1 METTNNIQ
9 FNAKKFITYNGIKSI
24 IYVKIRL
31 NDKCRNGHE
40 DFSITGDIYENRTGS
55 KSDKYFVIGGCIH
68 EEILKYFPQF
78 KIFVDLHLCDFKG
91 IPMHPIANGFYHLQ
105 TGFERLNGKTQKEY
119 FCEYYRITPDQY
131 DIISKSSDKL
141 EYALNLDKLG
151 ILDQWKE
158 QADQAIK
165 LLEEL
170 TGKKFESTATR
181 TQLTMPKDETFESLQ
196 QKERE
201 GYFSQ
206 SEKGKRLKAKIDSK
220 HRKIINDIEQDYK
233 KSIQKAEYKRNI
245 GLLIFNK
252 VKDFSESPKYKHLD
266 FYPAL
271 NNMIF
276 YDHSMEIKFN
286 WKSYEKQLSLE
297 AFDLITGSITDK
309 ELQTLPQNV
318 KINLGD
324 IRTWEKKEI
333 VS

>member
-9 FNAKKFITYNGIKSI
+9 FNAKKFITYNGIKST

-31 NDKCRNGHE
+31 NDECGNGHE
-40 DFSITGDIYENRTGS
+40 DFSITGDIYENQTGN
-55 KSDKYFVIGGCIH
+55 KSDKHFAIGGCIH
-68 EEILKYFPQF
+68 EEILKYFPKF

-91 IPMHPIANGFYHLQ
+91 IPMHPIANGFYYLQ
-105 TGFERLNGKTQKEY
+105 TGFERLEGKTQKEY
-119 FCEYYRITPDQY
+119 FCEYYRMTPDQY
-131 DIISKSSDKL
+131 DIIAKSSDQL

-181 TQLTMPKDETFESLQ
+181 TQLILPKDETFESLRK
-196 QKERE
+196 KEIE

-206 SEKGKRLKAKIDSK
+206 SEKGKRLKAKIDNK
-220 HRKIINDIEQDYK
+220 YQKIMDGIESDYK
-233 KSIQKAEYKRNI
+233 KAIQKAEHKKNI

-252 VKDFSESPKYKHLD
+252 VKHFSESPKYKHLD

-286 WKSYEKQLSLE
+286 WKGYEKQLSLE
-297 AFDLITGSITDK
+297 AFELITRSITDK
-309 ELQTLPQNV
+309 ELESLPENV
-318 KINLGD
+318 KISLGD
-324 IRTWEKKEI
+324 IRTWENKK
-333 VS
+333 VVN